1 MLVCIRG
8 CGKAGERCLRFL
20 QYKQDVEICFSDID
34 DNKKICCG
42 KDVYS
47 ISESVDKYHREIIHF
62 FIVPLEYS
70 EKIRKDIIEELLI
83 ENVKEEHILLFPN
96 RVEMEYKIDKLADI
110 RFIKG
115 FYISSLYFEKLHY
128 YNKERCKR
136 YISDILCKLKE
147 TYEKVQYQFIFTG
160 GGYIKDYLDRLKLES
175 FEEEVSTHTA
185 TKKVYIICDNS
196 TYNWKNCFEKAG
208 KSDIFI
214 FLYEYLMHYYYKDP
228 NWYFYHCKVQIQQKI
243 TSIITGISY
252 IRDALKDKSFLNLAN
267 SGQDLEHD
275 FALFKKYINMCE
287 QRNIKIKNV
296 IIGICP
302 YSLRYSMKRSNVNQ
316 EKILLYE
323 PVIEGILLK
332 QGYSYYYWWYEYQ
345 KRLIDIFLD
354 NFDIQK
360 CFFEHYVPLHEKI
373 DYKETIFDANRL
385 SEEERKANEQ
395 NQCILYN
402 KPYGETKQENKE
414 ILKEYVV
421 SALSK
426 KLEVYFFIPP
436 YSELHKSTWNRD
448 YLEETKEYLKGL
460 KETYDIHILDMSGD
474 YFPDWYF
481 YDAGHL
487 NTVGQEVVTKKLLEY
502 MAKEKEKYN

>member
-160 GGYIKDYLDRLKLES
+160 GG
-175 FEEEVSTHTA
+175 
-185 TKKVYIICDNS
+185 VY
-196 TYNWKNCFEKAG
+196 
-208 KSDIFI
+208 
-214 FLYEYLMHYYYKDP
+214 
-228 NWYFYHCKVQIQQKI
+228 
-243 TSIITGISY
+243 
-252 IRDALKDKSFLNLAN
+252 
-267 SGQDLEHD
+267 
-275 FALFKKYINMCE
+275 
-287 QRNIKIKNV
+287 
-296 IIGICP
+296 
-302 YSLRYSMKRSNVNQ
+302 
-316 EKILLYE
+316 
-323 PVIEGILLK
+323 
-332 QGYSYYYWWYEYQ
+332 
-345 KRLIDIFLD
+345 KRLSRQI
-354 NFDIQK
+354 
-360 CFFEHYVPLHEKI
+360 
-373 DYKETIFDANRL
+373 
-385 SEEERKANEQ
+385 
-395 NQCILYN
+395 
-402 KPYGETKQENKE
+402 E
-414 ILKEYVV
+414 IRV
-421 SALSK
+421 
-426 KLEVYFFIPP
+426 F
-436 YSELHKSTWNRD
+436 
-448 YLEETKEYLKGL
+448 
-460 KETYDIHILDMSGD
+460 
-474 YFPDWYF
+474 
-481 YDAGHL
+481 
-487 NTVGQEVVTKKLLEY
+487 
-502 MAKEKEKYN
+502 